1 MSNGSEPLA
10 AQPQAPSAPKT
21 WGYLATLG
29 WVLLAYVVAS
39 AAAFVTFYLWD
50 PATIPTDLD
59 FSGLMK
65 NARYFSLSTIVTNVF
80 LVAFLIWTAWIPGRR
95 PNEYLA
101 LNWAPRQEVV
111 IALISLAVLLPLLDV
126 MAYLAGQ
133 PIIPPFMVD
142 IYGNA
147 KATGSLPL
155 LWLAVVVAAPV
166 AEQVVFRGFL
176 FRGWVRPSQRP
187 MVGILLVTAFFA
199 VIHIQY
205 NWFGI
210 LQVFL
215 IGFLLTWTRW
225 RSSSTLVSML
235 LHFITNFYAMLQ
247 VIIYIDWMS

>member
-10 AQPQAPSAPKT
+10 AQSQSPPPKT
-21 WGYLATLG
+21 WGYFATFG

-39 AAAFVTFYLWD
+39 IAAFAALYLWD
-50 PATIPTDLD
+50 PAAIRSDLD

-65 NARYFSLSTIVTNVF
+65 DARHFSQSTIVTNAF
-80 LVAFLIWTAWIPGRR
+80 LVAFLIWAAWLPGKRAK
-95 PNEYLA
+95 EYLA

-111 IALISLAVLLPLLDV
+111 VALVSLAVLLPLLDV

-147 KATGSLPL
+147 KTTDMLPL

-166 AEQVVFRGFL
+166 AEEVVFRGFI
-176 FRGWVRPSQRP
+176 FRGWVQPSQRP
-187 MVGILLVTAFFA
+187 MVGILLVTTLFA

-225 RSSSTLVSML
+225 RSGSMLLPML

-247 VIIYIDWMS
+247 VIFYIDWMS